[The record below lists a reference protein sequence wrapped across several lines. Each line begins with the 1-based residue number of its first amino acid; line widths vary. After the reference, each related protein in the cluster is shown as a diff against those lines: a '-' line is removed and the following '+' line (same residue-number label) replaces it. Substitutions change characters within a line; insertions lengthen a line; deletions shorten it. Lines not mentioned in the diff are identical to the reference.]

1 MSLTQE
7 DEKLAAHLQAM
18 IRCATVSNSDV
29 NKVDWQEFE
38 KLHALFEKFYPHI
51 YQLMELD
58 KVGQAGLQFHLKGT
72 GSGKQPLLL
81 MSHQDVVE
89 IGDRSQ
95 WKFDPFSGDIIDG
108 CVCGRGTTDC
118 KNLLLSELEAVEN
131 LLAQGWRP
139 DYDLYL
145 SLGYAEEV
153 YLENDTDAAQRLAEN
168 LEKKG
173 IRIGT
178 IFDEGGFIQPE
189 KDGWLSARIG
199 LGEKTAV
206 NYEIYKDSPGG
217 HSSKPGA
224 GTALGA
230 VAKAIVN
237 IETHP
242 FPYRLTPLAKDQLI
256 ASAPLQ
262 PEGIKEIYAD
272 PEGRWEDLCALAKQ
286 NPALDALL
294 HTTIAFT
301 MASASTQPNV
311 LPSHAAAGF
320 SVRVLQGD
328 IVESVQKYFTQF
340 LPEGVKI
347 KHISGLTPTPTSTP
361 DSHAFRLTE
370 KILHEM
376 YGEKVLMIP
385 VLMLGATDTRY
396 YRNVSQD
403 VLRFSAHKKDARWG
417 EAHQVNE
424 KIPMDALRP
433 SVEFFEKLLKLY

>member
-118 KNLLLSELEAVEN
+118 KHLLLSELEAVEN

-286 NPALDALL
+286 NPALEPCSIPPLPSPWLL
-294 HTTIAFT
+294 PAPSPTCCPP
-301 MASASTQPNV
+301 MLQPASASGCFRAISWNPSRNT
-311 LPSHAAAGF
+311 LPS
-320 SVRVLQGD
+320 SCRK
-328 IVESVQKYFTQF
+328 ESRLSTF
-340 LPEGVKI
+340 L
-347 KHISGLTPTPTSTP
+347 
-361 DSHAFRLTE
+361 A
-370 KILHEM
+370 
-376 YGEKVLMIP
+376 
-385 VLMLGATDTRY
+385 
-396 YRNVSQD
+396 
-403 VLRFSAHKKDARWG
+403 
-417 EAHQVNE
+417 
-424 KIPMDALRP
+424 
-433 SVEFFEKLLKLY
+433 